1 MAAFL
6 DLVNHSASVR
16 DTTVYCFVTRVT
28 AMSEPRLGMK
38 VIRALSREMA
48 LGHILRKV
56 SRLLREKAAAQ
67 IELRRC
73 DHFGPGARVAG
84 RVRVENR
91 GSIVIGSGFRVDAS
105 YCAVELVSETGGA
118 IEIGKSVFLNFGT
131 MLYARQLVR
140 IGDRSKVGQ
149 YSILADCE
157 VPEAQGAFWEKPK
170 PIVIGKD
177 VWIAGRVTV
186 LPGSTIGNGS
196 VITAGSIVS
205 GEIRPVCLRAACP
218 RACCVRSTATH
229 RGQMWPASAPAGS
242 AAAAEARA
250 AGHRKSTQPPNPPA
264 ARHEAAQVEGR
275 ELPDVDADRLRLTGR
290 VSGAAGLAE

>member
-118 IEIGKSVFLNFGT
+118 IEIGELVFLNFGT

-205 GEIRPVCLRAACP
+205 GEIPSRVLAGGVPARVLRKVDGHTSGAD
-218 RACCVRSTATH
+218 V
-229 RGQMWPASAPAGS
+229 GPALAPAGS

-250 AGHRKSTQPPNPPA
+250 AGHREFNSTSRPAGCPP
-264 ARHEAAQVEGR
+264 RSCSSGR
-275 ELPDVDADRLRLTGR
+275 PGIAGCGR
-290 VSGAAGLAE
+290 